1 MFTYQYT
8 YVQGSKGLNNQSSIS
23 GVFLTTEEGQFL
35 VEEDNASNFLT
46 SEE

>member
-8 YVQGSKGLNNQSSIS
+8 YIQGSKGLNNQSIV

-35 VEEDNASNFLT
+35 VEEDNANNFLT